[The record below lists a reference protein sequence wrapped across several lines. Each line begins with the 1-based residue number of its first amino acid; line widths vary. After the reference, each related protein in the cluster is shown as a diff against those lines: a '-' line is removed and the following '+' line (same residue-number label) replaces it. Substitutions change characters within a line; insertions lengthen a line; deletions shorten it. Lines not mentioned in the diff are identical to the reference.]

1 MKSLINDILIESI
14 KDTKEGIFVVD
25 NNGLIIYVND
35 YVLSYLGYSF
45 KEITKK
51 YVWQIDSLRNT
62 KESFED
68 IRDNKKLEFRTY
80 HLHKNSIQIPVEVS
94 ATSHK
99 VKNSIYMVA
108 YVKEI
113 SAKLNQENKLKLF
126 HDMLNNSHDM
136 IFIMRLHDGY
146 VDYVN
151 QTAIE
156 TLGYTFDEI
165 NALGI
170 ESFRKPLRGNE
181 SFSQHLDE
189 LKQRGKLVD
198 YAILTKK
205 DGTEIYVEANVKVI
219 QKDGIDYN
227 IAIVRDTTARFELE
241 NQLKEVNKNLENAVE
256 EKTAELLKNIAY
268 LKSYKLALDESSIV
282 SRADLYGNITY
293 VNDKFCEVSG
303 YTKDEALGKPHSIVR
318 HPESSSEVFKELWQ
332 TIRSKKAWK
341 GILQNRGKSQDYWV
355 DISILPI
362 LDESDEITEYI
373 AVRHDIT
380 KIIEQKKAL
389 DEIVNRDTLTGFDNR
404 YKLNADIKNSKNPA
418 LAIINIDNFSQVNDF
433 YGHEIGDEI
442 IKKLGLEI
450 SRAMCVNCCTLYHL
464 QGDEYVLFNADIEK
478 EYFTSIIKD
487 IVEKISS
494 APLAIYDE
502 DLVLNFTTAISFESW
517 DKILTTAD
525 MALKV
530 ARKNDIDFLLYSEEI
545 SLNSEYENNIKWTKK
560 IKYALENDNIVPVFQ
575 PIVSNFGK
583 ERKKYEA
590 LVRLEDKGKLVSP
603 YFFLEISKKTKHYS
617 QITKTMIQKTFT
629 MFKDQDVEFSIN
641 LTIQDILNAQ
651 IKEYIFEMV
660 QSYNLGE
667 RVVFEIVESESIQN
681 FQDVI
686 GFINEVRRFGC
697 KIAIDDFGTGY
708 SNFEYLL
715 KIKADYI
722 KIDGSMIKNIDKD
735 TDAQIVVAT
744 IVDFA
749 KKMGVKTVAEFV
761 ENEAIYNKVV
771 ELGVDYSQGYYFCVP
786 KDLRKNATS

>member
-1 MKSLINDILIESI
+1 MKNLINDILIKSI

-45 KEITKK
+45 EEITKK
-51 YVWQIDSLRNT
+51 YVWQIDPMRDT
-62 KESFED
+62 QDSFED
-68 IRDNKKLEFRTY
+68 IRDNKKLEFRTF
-80 HLHKNSIQIPVEVS
+80 HLHKNSTQIPVEVS
-94 ATSHK
+94 ATSHEIQ
-99 VKNSIYMVA
+99 NSTYMVA

-113 SAKLNQENKLKLF
+113 SEKLDQEYKLELF
-126 HDMLNNSHDM
+126 HDMLDNSHDM
-136 IFIMRLHDGY
+136 IFIIRLNDGH

-156 TLGYTFDEI
+156 TLGYSFDEI

-170 ESFRKPLRGNE
+170 ESIRKPIKENE
-181 SFSQHLDE
+181 TFLQHLEE
-189 LKQRGKLVD
+189 LKKVGKLVD
-198 YAILTKK
+198 YAIVRKK
-205 DGTEIYVEANVKVI
+205 DGSEIYVEANVKLLK
-219 QKDGIDYN
+219 KDGFDYN
-227 IAIVRDTTARFELE
+227 IAIVRDITARFELE
-241 NQLKEVNKNLENAVE
+241 NQLKESNKNLEHAVE
-256 EKTAELLKNIAY
+256 EKTTELLKNIAY
-268 LKSYKLALDESSIV
+268 LKSYKLAMDESSIV

-293 VNDKFCEVSG
+293 VNDKFCEISG
-303 YTKDEALGKPHSIVR
+303 YTEDEALGKPHSIIR
-318 HPESSSEVFKELWQ
+318 HPESSSEMFKELWQ
-332 TIRSKKAWK
+332 TIQSKKVWK
-341 GILQNRGKSQDYWV
+341 GILQNRGKKQDYWIDV
-355 DISILPI
+355 SILPI
-362 LDESDEITEYI
+362 LDESDEIIEYI

-389 DEIVNRDTLTGFDNR
+389 DEIVNRDILTGFANR
-404 YKLNADIKNSKNPA
+404 YKLNSDIKNSTNPA
-418 LAIINIDNFSQVNDF
+418 LAVINIDNFSQVNDF

-442 IKKLGLEI
+442 IKKLGFEI
-450 SRAMCVNCCTLYHL
+450 SKTMCVDCCTLYHL
-464 QGDEYVLFNADIEK
+464 QGDEYVIFNPDIEK
-478 EYFTSIIKD
+478 NYFISVVKD
-487 IVEKISS
+487 VVEKISQAS
-494 APLAIYDE
+494 LAVYDE
-502 DLVLNFTTAISFESW
+502 ALILNFTTAVSFESW

-525 MALKV
+525 MALRI
-530 ARKNDIDFLLYSEEI
+530 ARKNDIDFLLYSDEI

-560 IKYALENDNIVPVFQ
+560 IKYALENDNIIPVFQ
-575 PIVSNFGK
+575 PIISNFGK
-583 ERKKYEA
+583 EREKYEA
-590 LVRLEDKGKLVSP
+590 LVRLEDEGRLISP

-617 QITKTMIQKTFT
+617 LITKTMIKKTFET
-629 MFKDQDVEFSIN
+629 FKDKDVEFSIN

-651 IKEYIFEMV
+651 IKEYIFEMI
-660 QSYNLGE
+660 QSYDIGE

-686 GFINEVRRFGC
+686 AFINEVRRFGC

-771 ELGVDYSQGYYFCVP
+771 ELGVDYSQGYYFCAP
-786 KDLRKNATS
+786 KDLRER